1 MSAVES
7 SLSTPIH
14 VIVVTPESA
23 AVDTRADFVA
33 LPLFD
38 GELGVQR
45 GHSPMI
51 GRLQSGE
58 LRIRSGEEVKRYY
71 VDGGFVQ
78 VDNNTVTV
86 LTAHVEPSEKVD
98 LNTSQQQL
106 ETALK
111 VPALGDEQI
120 AIRDRQVDQARAKLR
135 IARRAK

>member
-1 MSAVES
+1 MSAEES
-7 SLSTPIH
+7 SISTPIH

-58 LRIRSGEEVKRYY
+58 LRIRSGEEVERYY

-111 VPALGDEQI
+111 VPAIGDEQI
-120 AIRDRQVDQARAKLR
+120 AIRDRQIDQARAKLR